1 MNTVYKCIA
10 SVTAKPDK
18 CYIALSE
25 DEWKKRYYND
35 RKFFRNQRYQ
45 SEIMLFIYVCET
57 NRTIDQIPSLKW
69 TIITILP
76 AYSNITK
83 RCQLCLYEKYAII
96 AYPELENLLNKRSKI
111 ISPPPPPPRPPFH
124 QQKFLLSKYDKVKL
138 R

>member
-1 MNTVYKCIA
+1 
-10 SVTAKPDK
+10 
-18 CYIALSE
+18 
-25 DEWKKRYYND
+25 
-35 RKFFRNQRYQ
+35 
-45 SEIMLFIYVCET
+45 MLFIYVCET

-111 ISPPPPPPRPPFH
+111 MSTLPPRPPFH